1 MANEVGPKDKRP
13 NEVGPKDKKNH
24 PMKSCCGGGV
34 FCPSLGACVFGASSS
49 PSVLGFSKSPPSQA
63 GARLSFA
70 G

>member
-1 MANEVGPKDKRP
+1 MKLGQRTKEPANEKLLW
-13 NEVGPKDKKNH
+13 
-24 PMKSCCGGGV
+24 V
-34 FCPSLGACVFGASSS
+34 FCPSLGAGVFGASSS